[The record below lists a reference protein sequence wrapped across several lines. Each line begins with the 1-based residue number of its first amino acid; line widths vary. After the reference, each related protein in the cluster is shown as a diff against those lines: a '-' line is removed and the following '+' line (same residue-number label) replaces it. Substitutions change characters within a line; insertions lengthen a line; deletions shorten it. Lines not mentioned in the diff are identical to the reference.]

1 LAPYARPSPIYP
13 LRNIVLV
20 IVQEPPVGG
29 KTGLFVGEQGGIA
42 PPPLVPPRPLLPPS
56 QAARGRDS
64 ISCR

>member
-42 PPPLVPPRPLLPPS
+42 PPP
-56 QAARGRDS
+56 
-64 ISCR
+64 